1 MDFTNRKLPR
11 NAASDLRRLPLGELQ
26 PFAFMFSPVY
36 VFLKRNEKFIGIK
49 APLDFFVQ
57 AEIEKVQPY
66 GTLYVTP
73 FVDQVAPFRAAGR
86 RVKKILS
93 GRAQAID
100 RDEIGYPE
108 VKLPPPP
115 WEVSDTVLGVV
126 GPLWGRDLRI
136 EPFFATAFVQDF
148 CGSLPESLLL
158 NSRDADILMH
168 EKAIFRS
175 TWAVFLALH
184 LGLCDLDWLKRLRTR
199 VFAIVSEQTVPASAG
214 ADRDPPDIAE
224 LLKLADSAVF
234 DDEGIQP
241 LNGDAFQYEDF
252 RLALKINSRL
262 ERVKKE
268 FAPRST
274 YKGSVRGKKGFLLYG

>member
-11 NAASDLRRLPLGELQ
+11 NAASELRRLPLGDLQ

-49 APLDFFVQ
+49 APLDFFVES
-57 AEIEKVQPY
+57 EIEKVQPY

-73 FVDQVAPFRAAGR
+73 FVDQVAPFREAGR

-93 GRAQAID
+93 GRQSVSD
-100 RDEIGYPE
+100 RDEVGYPE

-126 GPLWGRDLRI
+126 GPLWGKDLRI
-136 EPFFATAFVQDF
+136 EPFFATAFVQDL
-148 CGSLPESLLL
+148 CGSLPEELLL
-158 NSRDADILMH
+158 GSRDSDVVLH

-184 LGLCDLDWLKRLRTR
+184 LGLCDLEWLKTLRAR
-199 VFAIVSEQTVPASAG
+199 VFARVSGQAEKSGQV
-214 ADRDPPDIAE
+214 ADSPDIIE
-224 LLKLADSAVF
+224 LLKLTDSAAF
-234 DDEGIQP
+234 DDEGLQP
-241 LNGDAFQYEDF
+241 LSGDAFQYDDF

-268 FAPRST
+268 FAPRSS
-274 YKGSVRGKKGFLLYG
+274 YQGSVRGKKGFLLYG